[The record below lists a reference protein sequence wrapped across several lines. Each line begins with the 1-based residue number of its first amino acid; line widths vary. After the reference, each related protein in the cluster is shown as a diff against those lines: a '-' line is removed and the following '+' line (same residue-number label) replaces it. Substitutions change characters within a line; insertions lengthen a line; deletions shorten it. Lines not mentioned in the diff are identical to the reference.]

1 MAAKSILFGKDARKE
16 ILNGVDIL
24 ANTVKVTL
32 GPNGKN
38 VALEKSNGLSFIVN
52 DGVTIAKEIEL
63 TEPFQNMGA
72 QLLREAATKTNDNA
86 GDGTTTAIVLAQS
99 MIQKG
104 FKFVNSGAQSVLVK
118 KGILKASQKVIEQIL
133 EKSKPISTQEE
144 IANIATLSS
153 GSKEIGEII
162 VSAINKVTQKGII
175 SIGESKGLETELE
188 VVEGMQYDKGYLSSI
203 FVNKLANMSV
213 EFERALIL
221 VTDHKINNINEINN
235 LLEEVKAKTQPL
247 LIIANSFDNDVINIL
262 ALNKF
267 HGILN
272 IAATEAPGFGDNQKE
287 LLKDIAILTKA
298 NFISKDLDMQLQNVK
313 IEDLGQIKKAII
325 KKDNTIL
332 MGADKSPSLTERIEE
347 IENHIQNTNN
357 EHELNNLKSRLAKLS
372 GGVAVIKVGA
382 ATEIEL
388 KERKL
393 RLEDALNAAQA
404 AVTEGILVGGG
415 KTLVEIYKVLKETLK
430 DSNSDIQKGI
440 NVVLDSLLTPT
451 YQISENSGF
460 NGDLVVK
467 EQLKQKENFGFNA
480 ETGEYVD
487 LFKEGIIDPTK
498 VTKQAILNSAS
509 IASMFVTTEA
519 AVTSVKEKKIFLRCQ
534 IIIFF
539 KKIIIL

>member
-519 AVTSVKEKKIFLRCQ
+519 AVTSVKEKKDFSQMSDNNL
-534 IIIFF
+534 F
-539 KKIIIL
+539 

>member
-24 ANTVKVTL
+24 ADTVKVTL

-144 IANIATLSS
+144 IANIAILSS

-221 VTDHKINNINEINN
+221 VTDHKINNINEINH
-235 LLEEVKAKTQPL
+235 LLEEVKAKTQSL

-298 NFISKDLDMQLQNVK
+298 NFISKDLDMQLQNIK
-313 IEDLGQIKKAII
+313 IEDLGQIKRAII

-332 MGADKSPSLTERIEE
+332 MGADKSPSLTKRIEE

-357 EHELNNLKSRLAKLS
+357 EHELSNLKSRLAKLS

-440 NVVLDSLLTPT
+440 NVVLDSLLIPT
-451 YQISENSGF
+451 YQISKNSGF

-519 AVTSVKEKKIFLRCQ
+519 AVTSAKEKKDFSQ
-534 IIIFF
+534 ISDNNLF
-539 KKIIIL
+539 

>member
-1 MAAKSILFGKDARKE
+1 MTAKSILFGKDVRKE

-104 FKFVNSGAQSVLVK
+104 FKFINSGAQSVLVK

-162 VSAINKVTQKGII
+162 VSAINKVTKKGII

-203 FVNKLANMSV
+203 FVNKLTNMSV
-213 EFERALIL
+213 EFERTLIL
-221 VTDHKINNINEINN
+221 VTDHKINNINEINH
-235 LLEEVKAKTQPL
+235 LLEEVKAKSQPL

-298 NFISKDLDMQLQNVK
+298 NFISKDLDMQLQNIK
-313 IEDLGQIKKAII
+313 IEDLGQIKKVII
-325 KKDNTIL
+325 KQDNTIL
-332 MGADKSPSLTERIEE
+332 IGADKSPSLTKRIEE

-357 EHELNNLKSRLAKLS
+357 ENKLKNLKSRLAKLS

-393 RLEDALNAAQA
+393 RFEDALNAAQA

-415 KTLVEIYKVLKETLK
+415 KTLIEIYKVLKETLK

-440 NVVLDSLLTPT
+440 NVVLDSLLIPT

-460 NGDLVVK
+460 DGDLIVK
-467 EQLKQKENFGFNA
+467 EQLKQKESFGFNA

-519 AVTSVKEKKIFLRCQ
+519 AVTSIKDKKSFSPISDNNIF
-534 IIIFF
+534 
-539 KKIIIL
+539 

>member
-63 TEPFQNMGA
+63 IEPFQNMGA

-99 MIQKG
+99 MIKKG
-104 FKFVNSGAQSVLVK
+104 FEFINSGAQSVLVK
-118 KGILKASQKVIEQIL
+118 KGILKASQKVIEKIL

-213 EFERALIL
+213 EFEKALIL
-221 VTDHKINNINEINN
+221 VTDHKINNINEINH

-298 NFISKDLDMQLQNVK
+298 NFISKDLDMQLQNIK

-332 MGADKSPSLTERIEE
+332 MGADKSPSLTKRIEE

-451 YQISENSGF
+451 YQISKNSGF

-519 AVTSVKEKKIFLRCQ
+519 AVTSVKEKKDFSQMSDNNL
-534 IIIFF
+534 F
-539 KKIIIL
+539 

>member
-1 MAAKSILFGKDARKE
+1 MTAKSILFGKEARKE

-24 ANTVKVTL
+24 ANTVKLTL
-32 GPNGKN
+32 GPKGNN
-38 VALEKSNGLSFIVN
+38 VALEKSHGLPVIVN
-52 DGVTIAKEIEL
+52 DGVTIAKEIKL

-99 MIQKG
+99 MIHKG
-104 FKFVNSGAQSVLVK
+104 FQFVNSGAKSVLVK
-118 KGILKASQKVIEQIL
+118 KGILVASKKVIEQIL
-133 EKSKPISTQEE
+133 KKSKPISTQEE

-162 VSAINKVTQKGII
+162 VSAMNKVTQKGII

-203 FVNKLANMSV
+203 FVNKLSNMSV
-213 EFERALIL
+213 ELERALIL
-221 VTDHKINNINEINN
+221 VTDHKINNINEINH
-235 LLEEVKAKTQPL
+235 LLEEVKAKSQPL

-272 IAATEAPGFGDNQKE
+272 IAATEAPDFGDNQKE

-298 NFISKDLDMQLQNVK
+298 NFISKDLDMQLQNIK

-325 KKDNTIL
+325 KQDNTIL
-332 MGADKSPSLTERIEE
+332 MGTDKSSDLTKRIEE

-357 EHELNNLKSRLAKLS
+357 EHELKNLKSRLAKLS

-451 YQISENSGF
+451 YQISENAGF
-460 NGDLVVK
+460 NGNSVVI

-487 LFKEGIIDPTK
+487 LLKEGIVDPTK

-519 AVTSVKEKKIFLRCQ
+519 AVTSIKEKKDFSPIPDNNLF
-534 IIIFF
+534 
-539 KKIIIL
+539 